1 MNPRLSRIA
10 RVAVLL
16 VAAVAVVL
24 LAEFLISL
32 GTHSETGLS
41 WEYLV
46 PDGLGMVVGNRVTAR
61 DASVSGP
68 WPIER
73 AGTVTGVVAVSSA
86 ARRYLEEQR

>member
-24 LAEFLISL
+24 LAEFLISF
-32 GTHSETGLS
+32 GTYSETGLS
-41 WEYLV
+41 WEYLA
-46 PDGLGMVVGNRVTAR
+46 PDGLGMGVGNRLTAR
-61 DASVSGP
+61 DASVSGL

-73 AGTVTGVVAVSSA
+73 GDTVTGVVVVSSA